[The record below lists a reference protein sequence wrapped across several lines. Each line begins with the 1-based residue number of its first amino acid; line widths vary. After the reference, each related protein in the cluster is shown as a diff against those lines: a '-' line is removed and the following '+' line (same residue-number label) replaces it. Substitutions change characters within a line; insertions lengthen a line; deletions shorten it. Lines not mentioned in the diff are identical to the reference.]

1 MLKYGLVA
9 ALRRFAHHRMAPALW
24 ISLVLFAVIAFLAP
38 KLLPISLYKLALIT
52 TAAWVAYWIDRWLFP
67 YARPDTFLD
76 QPWSL
81 GVPLTTKVLPLN
93 PEQVQ
98 AFNVA
103 QIRRA
108 IIIGAAMIAV
118 ALGA

>member
-1 MLKYGLVA
+1 MFARIRK
-9 ALRRFAHHRMAPALW
+9 ALFRLITHRMAPALW
-24 ISLVLFAVIAFLAP
+24 ISLALFAVIACLAP

-81 GVPLTTKVLPLN
+81 GAPMIPKALPLN
-93 PEQVQ
+93 PEQVK